1 VRNGGLDETVWTV
14 LNGALE
20 LYRDSPRAS
29 AWLRQH
35 MDRFAEPLRIAFA
48 GGAKSGK
55 STLINAIVG
64 ERVAPV
70 ELSDSSQT
78 FTWYQDGK
86 APRLTMHRPFGP
98 THEVPVH
105 RRDRTLQVDRW
116 LLEPPVERILVDWP
130 ARSLRGVTLI
140 DTPAEVPPAG
150 SAGIGTQPQDYGDG
164 ADILERASMEA
175 DGVVYLTRQV
185 HGVDLDGLAGVRD
198 SPVAAAMPVNTILVL
213 SRADEVGGGRIDALS
228 SAKQLAKRYRRNAR
242 VRGLCQTVIA
252 IAGLIAQAG
261 RTLRETEFEA
271 MSALA
276 AVPKTELEAALLSA
290 DRFVGTTFPAALD
303 VDVRRGLLER
313 FGIFGVRL
321 TTTLIRQGCKT
332 HPKLAAQLAQ
342 RGGLSDLRE
351 AIGRYFVDRR
361 EVLKARSAL
370 VALDVVLRME
380 PRPGAA
386 RLVSDLERLLCSAHE
401 FRELRLLAALQV
413 GRTTLPEGLH
423 EEALRLV
430 GGSGADIAARLGAD
444 GDVGEDEAREAVFDA
459 LARWQDQAENPM
471 LDADQRAAARL
482 VVRSCEGVLD
492 ATYQH

>member
-1 VRNGGLDETVWTV
+1 MRGGGLNETVWTV
-14 LNGALE
+14 LNGALK
-20 LYRDSPRAS
+20 LYRDNPRAS

-70 ELSDSSQT
+70 ELSDSSQA
-78 FTWYQDGK
+78 FTWYRDGK

-98 THEVPVH
+98 AHEVPVT
-105 RRDRTLQVDRW
+105 RRGRSLQVDRW
-116 LLEPPVERILVDWP
+116 LLEPPVERIMVDWP
-130 ARSLRGVTLI
+130 SRSLRGVTLI
-140 DTPAEVPPAG
+140 DTPAEAPQAVPAG
-150 SAGIGTQPQDYGDG
+150 TGTQPPAYGG
-164 ADILERASMEA
+164 GDILERATLEA

-185 HGVDLDGLAGVRD
+185 HGVDMDGLAGVRD

-252 IAGLIAQAG
+252 IAGLIAMAG

-271 MSALA
+271 MTALA

-290 DRFVGTTFPAALD
+290 DRFVGATFPAALD
-303 VDVRRGLLER
+303 VNVRRGLLER

-386 RLVSDLERLLCSAHE
+386 RLVSDLERLLSSAHE
-401 FRELRLLAALQV
+401 FRELRLLAALQA

-423 EEALRLV
+423 EEAQRLV

-444 GDVGEDEAREAVFDA
+444 DDLGEDEAREAVFDA

-471 LDADQRAAARL
+471 LDAGQRTAARL
-482 VVRSCEGVLD
+482 VVRSCEGVLA
-492 ATYQH
+492 ATYRH

>member
-1 VRNGGLDETVWTV
+1 MREGGLDETVWTV

-35 MDRFAEPLRIAFA
+35 LDRFSEPLRIAFA

-64 ERVAPV
+64 ERVAPL
-70 ELSDSSQT
+70 ELSDSSQA
-78 FTWYQDGK
+78 FTWYRDGK
-86 APRLTMHRPFGP
+86 APRLTLHRPFGP
-98 THEVPVH
+98 SHEVPAT
-105 RRDRTLQVDRW
+105 RRDRALHVDRW
-116 LLEPPVERILVDWP
+116 QLEPPVERIRVDWP

-140 DTPAEVPPAG
+140 DTPAEAPQAA
-150 SAGIGTQPQDYGDG
+150 SATTGTQPPGYGDG
-164 ADILERASMEA
+164 GGGGDILERASLEA
-175 DGVVYLTRQV
+175 DAVVYLTRQV
-185 HGVDLDGLAGVRD
+185 HGVDLDGLASVRD

-252 IAGLIAQAG
+252 MAGLIAEAG
-261 RTLRETEFEA
+261 RTLRENEFEA

-290 DRFVGTTFPAALD
+290 DRFVGAAFPTALD

-386 RLVSDLERLLCSAHE
+386 RLVSDLERLLSSAHE

-423 EEALRLV
+423 EEAQRLV
-430 GGSGADIAARLGAD
+430 GGSGADVAARLGAD
-444 GDVGEDEAREAVFDA
+444 GDVDEGEAREAAFDA
-459 LARWQDQAENPM
+459 LARWRDQAENPV
-471 LDADQRAAARL
+471 LDADQRGAARL
-482 VVRSCEGVLD
+482 VVRSCEGMLLR
-492 ATYQH
+492 